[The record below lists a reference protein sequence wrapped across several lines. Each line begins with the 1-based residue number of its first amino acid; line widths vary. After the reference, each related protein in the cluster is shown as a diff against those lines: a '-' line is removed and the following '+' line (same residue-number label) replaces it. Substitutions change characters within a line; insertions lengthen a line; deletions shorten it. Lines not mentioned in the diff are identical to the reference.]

1 MISISHLHPML
12 VHFPIALILIGF
24 VADFIYFFYKKE
36 AGLSMVGFYLLIIGT
51 LSALI
56 ALLSGALFTSEM
68 TGAAGDVKET
78 HELFAWITVINLL
91 LYSAYRIYIKVK
103 GRETNTINRLS
114 FAWYGLAAVFVS
126 ITGFFGGTLVYNYMM
141 PL

>member
-1 MISISHLHPML
+1 MISITHLHPML

-24 VADFIYFFYKKE
+24 IADLISFFYKKE

-56 ALLSGALFTSEM
+56 ALLSGALFTAEM
-68 TGAAGDVKET
+68 TGAAGEVKET
-78 HELFAWITVINLL
+78 HELFAWITVINLV
-91 LYSAYRIYIKVK
+91 LYSAYRIYLKVK
-103 GRETNTINRLS
+103 GRETIILNRLS
-114 FAWYGLAAVFVS
+114 FAWYGLAAVFVA
-126 ITGFFGGTLVYNYMM
+126 ITGFYGGTLVYNYMM

>member
-1 MISISHLHPML
+1 MISVTHLHPML

-24 VADFIYFFYKKE
+24 LFDLISIFYKKE
-36 AGLSMVGFYLLIIGT
+36 EGLSMVGFYLLILGT

-56 ALLSGALFTSEM
+56 AVLSGALFTSEM

-78 HELFAWITVINLL
+78 HELFAWITVINLML
-91 LYSAYRIYIKVK
+91 LSAYRIFIKVK
-103 GRETNTINRLS
+103 GRESNTIHRLS
-114 FAWYGLAAVFVS
+114 FVWYGVAAVCVA
-126 ITGFFGGTLVYNYMM
+126 ITGFYGGTLVYNYMM

>member
-24 VADFIYFFYKKE
+24 IADFIFLFYKKE
-36 AGLSMVGFYLLIIGT
+36 AGLSMVGFYLLIMGT
-51 LSALI
+51 LSALV

-68 TGAAGDVKET
+68 TGAASDVKET
-78 HELFAWITVINLL
+78 HELFAWITVINLI
-91 LYSAYRIYIKVK
+91 LYSAYRIFIKVK
-103 GRETNTINRLS
+103 GRETIILNRLS